1 MARDPKKRTAKSRR
15 TEKASNENLT
25 ALFFI
30 FFGIFIALS
39 VRTNSMGVVGSFIK
53 YILLGLF
60 SKLSLL
66 ISFVLIFLGIYK
78 LIYSQR
84 LKYKDISKLMVGLA
98 SLSSFLLYG
107 IANHRNFPKSTPLSV
122 DSTRLIMSQAQT
134 GEGSGLISTAVSYYF
149 SRLFGIYGTVL
160 IASAIIIFVSVFYF
174 KLDPSKLMS
183 SLKKFFISSKSS
195 IAVINKKILSFIM
208 IDEKKERPL
217 KKNSSNSSRKSSGKK
232 AADIIKSEKNYEFP
246 IEEYQDKD
254 NDLLKRDL
262 KNDYTEPDS
271 ASGFEDIKTKTSL
284 MSVNNKTDSSE
295 VLPGLDLLTEYDRPS
310 RKESSSRQKNS
321 RLLEETL
328 LNFGVEATV
337 KNISHGPV
345 ITRYELEPASGT
357 KVSKITNLTED
368 LALALAAQ
376 SIRIEAPIPGKSLIG
391 IEIPNDIS
399 EMVTFRQIASN
410 SEFTQTKASIA
421 FGIGKDIGGRV
432 IVADIASMPHLL
444 IAGATGSGKSV
455 CVNTLI
461 CSILYK
467 YTSDQVKMIMIDPKM
482 VELSIYNGIPHLLIP
497 VVTDMKKAPNALNWA
512 VAEMNK
518 RYKLFAE
525 NKVKDLDGYNKK
537 QKEQLPRIII
547 LVDELAD
554 LMMVSP
560 NEVEDAICRL
570 AQMARACGMHL
581 VLATQRPSVDVITGL
596 IKSNIPSRISF
607 AVSSATDSRTILDTG
622 GAEKLLGKGDMLYYP
637 MGYNKPVR
645 LQGAFI
651 SEQEVT
657 GITDYLR
664 SFNTDDD
671 ENDKIR
677 DEIEQLQEISDNP
690 EDPLMTEIL
699 DFITENQQ
707 ASTSLLQRKFRIGY
721 NRASRIIDQLEEK
734 GIIGKSDGAR
744 PRKVLIENAKQK

>member
-53 YILLGLF
+53 YILLGFF

-84 LKYKDISKLMVGLA
+84 FKYKDISKMMTGLIA
-98 SLSSFLLYG
+98 LSVFLLYG
-107 IANHRNFPKSTPLSV
+107 IANHSYLPKQSPLSV

-134 GEGSGLISTAVSYYF
+134 GEGSGLISTVISYYF
-149 SRLFGIYGTVL
+149 SRLFGIYGSIL
-160 IASAIIIFVSVFYF
+160 ISSAIIIFVSIFYF
-174 KLDPSKLMS
+174 KLDPSKLLD
-183 SLKKFFISSKSS
+183 SLKKFFAGSRSS
-195 IAVINKKILSFIM
+195 ITLLHKKILSFIM
-208 IDEKKERPL
+208 IEEKPL
-217 KKNSSNSSRKSSGKK
+217 KKKNSNILKKASGKK
-232 AADIIKSEKNYEFP
+232 ISDIKPEEDYEIPFG
-246 IEEYQDKD
+246 EYQDSGDDLSQKYQEKD
-254 NDLLKRDL
+254 DSGS
-262 KNDYTEPDS
+262 YTAAKAEVIKAKSPAES
-271 ASGFEDIKTKTSL
+271 ANVKQI
-284 MSVNNKTDSSE
+284 SSE
-295 VLPGLDLLTEYDRPS
+295 ILPGLELLTEYERPS
-310 RKESSSRQKNS
+310 RKETSSRQKNS

-328 LNFGVEATV
+328 LNFGVDASV
-337 KNISHGPV
+337 KNISQGPV

-391 IEIPNDIS
+391 IEIPNDTS

-467 YTSDQVKMIMIDPKM
+467 YTSDEVKMIMIDPKM

-525 NKVKDLDGYNKK
+525 HKVKDLDGYNKK

-657 GITDYLR
+657 GITDFLR
-664 SFNTDDD
+664 SFQTDDD
-671 ENDKIR
+671 ENEKIK

-690 EDPLMTEIL
+690 EDPLMPEIL

-734 GIIGKSDGAR
+734 GIVGKSDGAR
-744 PRKVLIENAKQK
+744 PRKVLIEHAKQK